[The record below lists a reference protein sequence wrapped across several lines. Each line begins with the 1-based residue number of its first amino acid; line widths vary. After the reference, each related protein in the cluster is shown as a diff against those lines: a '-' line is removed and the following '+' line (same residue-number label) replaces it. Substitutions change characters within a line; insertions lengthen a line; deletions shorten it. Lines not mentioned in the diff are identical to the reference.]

1 MGFRSFCV
9 LDLLVDVPNYARPM
23 SDKSARIYDLLYVGT
38 GIKDYPAEAA
48 LLNHIITGTCPHART
63 LLDVACGTGEHLSQ
77 LRQWYEVE
85 GADISPAMLD
95 VARKR
100 LPGVSLHLADMRRL
114 DLGRQFDAVTF
125 LVSSIGYITDPSEL
139 TSTVERLAAHVGP
152 GGVLILDG
160 WVRPDMW
167 RDEFR
172 GDPDIASDDE
182 TMVVRL
188 AFSARVGRVTELEM
202 HHLVR
207 TESGI
212 DYFVETHRLAL
223 TPTEEYLS
231 AVENAGLKARVVRDF
246 IPPRD
251 RVIAGRNPPSG

>member
-1 MGFRSFCV
+1 MSRG
-9 LDLLVDVPNYARPM
+9 LLSVRDYARPM
-23 SDKSARIYDLLYVGT
+23 YGQSARIYDLLYVGT

-48 LLNHIITGTCPHART
+48 LLNQIITGACPHART

-114 DLGRQFDAVTF
+114 DLGRQFDAVTCLF
-125 LVSSIGYITDPSEL
+125 SSIGYITDPSEL

-172 GDPDIASDDE
+172 GDPDIASDHE

-188 AFSARVGRVTELEM
+188 SFSRRAGRITELEM

-223 TPTEEYLS
+223 TPTEEYLA

-246 IPPRD
+246 MPSRD
-251 RVIAGRNPPSG
+251 RIVGVRNPASG